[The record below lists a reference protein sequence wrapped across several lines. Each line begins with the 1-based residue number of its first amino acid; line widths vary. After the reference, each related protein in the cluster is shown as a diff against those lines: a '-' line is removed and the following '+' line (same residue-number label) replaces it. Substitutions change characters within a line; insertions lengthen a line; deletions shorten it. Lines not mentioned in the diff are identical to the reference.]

1 MRTRYEQTA
10 GACGDDIQG
19 CRSGVPPRRR
29 RVWAALARTATAFAW
44 STILDYA
51 VDPKHQLLAYR
62 LPNIPTT
69 HLVFVVAARG
79 SGRDPRLIF
88 AGQDYDFE
96 GEGYFEIC
104 DFDQLA
110 PPAVVQ

>member
-1 MRTRYEQTA
+1 MSRLAVPATMTYKVTGVVCLLVAA
-10 GACGDDIQG
+10 GCGL
-19 CRSGVPPRRR
+19 
-29 RVWAALARTATAFAW
+29 ALARTATAFAW

-51 VDPKHQLLAYR
+51 VDPKHQLLDYR
-62 LPNIPTT
+62 LPNIATT